1 MFAYVVIAVRRCL
14 MVSLW
19 LLLLLSPQLLASDVP
34 APDPVDLAAEKTPT
48 LFYLEDSAG
57 RLAVE
62 ELAEGTVNWQPANN
76 GTANFGYSR
85 AVFWFRV
92 AFVNVTASP
101 LDKLLDIHAPFLD
114 HIEYHLYQ
122 NDELIQS
129 GVMGDIYPFSQR
141 LVPHPNFLL
150 PLTLQPG
157 ETYTYLFRVK
167 ESGPMEFPIT
177 LWNERAFHLHD
188 VISAQLNSIYYGILL
203 FVILFNSLI
212 FYALRE
218 RTYLYY
224 VLFVTTL
231 LLAQS
236 TLHGRTFEYFWPH
249 LPEMQHWLIQIN
261 IPASVLFG
269 SLFAQ
274 SFLRVYKHS
283 PVLNLGFRLIIS
295 ASLVCLALLPFLRR
309 ETSLMVSAYLTIPC
323 AVLLLVTGPVLW
335 WRGVREARFFTFA
348 WVGLSLGILSTM
360 LYKTGAL
367 TESFL
372 TTYGVQIGS
381 ALEAMLLSIAIV
393 DRIYRER
400 NERLAAHRRSIKDA
414 EERLSAEHQL
424 VLQATHNVVT
434 GLPNRILFENRIR
447 ELIGAAP
454 AQPFMVCLVHLSRFH
469 EIDKTLGHD
478 NADRLLC
485 QIATRMSRF
494 CSSLPDAI
502 ALETRL
508 GAPICLASTE
518 GVTMGLLLKYPG
530 EKDGLTKEDA
540 LDPRL
545 GQLDAETRQSVQFD
559 HLTLDPGAKIGVV
572 RFPNDAKELE
582 ELMRKAHIA
591 LDTAAQNQ
599 EHLTFYNESFD
610 VYNERRLTLMA
621 ELDKAI
627 SLDGLDLHFQP
638 QLDLKQNRIIGVET
652 LVRWKHPEYGF
663 IPPDEFVTL
672 AERTGIITPLTRWVI
687 RNTLKALQQVTS
699 AGFPL
704 QFSINISA
712 VNLKEPDFAQQVAA
726 MLQEFNVRPHDI
738 MFELTETAM
747 MDNPVRASEELCR
760 LKKIGVQLSIDDFG
774 TGYSS
779 LSYIK
784 KLPIDEIKIDKSLV
798 FDLTSSAD
806 DQVIVKTTLAMAQNL
821 GYRVVAEG
829 VENQEML
836 DILHRLDCDL
846 IQGYFLARP
855 MPLPALL
862 TWLAE
867 RGLQHTLPQG
877 SDRMA
882 RSISPWNNS

>member
-1 MFAYVVIAVRRCL
+1 MKIVF
-14 MVSLW
+14 W
-19 LLLLLSPQLLASDVP
+19 LLLLLSPRLLASNAP
-34 APDPVDLAAEKTPT
+34 MPDPVDASVEILPT
-48 LFYLEDSAG
+48 LFYLEDPDGKRSIEA
-57 RLAVE
+57 LSEAP
-62 ELAEGTVNWQPANN
+62 VNWQQAAA
-76 GTANFGYSR
+76 GAANFGYSR
-85 AVFWFRV
+85 GVFWFRV
-92 AFVNVTASP
+92 GLVNVTPQP
-101 LDKLLDIHAPFLD
+101 LNKLLAIQAPFLD
-114 HIEYHLYQ
+114 HIEFYLYR

-129 GVMGDIYPFSQR
+129 GVMGDTYPFTQR
-141 LVPHPNFLL
+141 LIRHPKFLL
-150 PLTLQPG
+150 PMTLDPG

-167 ESGPMEFPIT
+167 ESGPMEFPIS
-177 LWNERAFHLHD
+177 LWNERAFHLDD
-188 VISAQLNSIYYGILL
+188 VISTQLNSIYYGILL
-203 FVILFNSLI
+203 FVILFNSMI

-218 RTYLYY
+218 KTYLYY

-231 LLAQS
+231 LLLQS

-249 LPEMQHWLIQIN
+249 LPEMQHWLIQLN
-261 IPASVLFG
+261 IPAATLFG

-274 SFLRVYKHS
+274 SFLRVSRHS
-283 PVLNLGFRLIIS
+283 PVLNLCFRFTIM
-295 ASLVCLALLPFLRR
+295 ASLSCLALIPFVSR
-309 ETSLMVSAYLTIPC
+309 ETSLMISAYLTIPC
-323 AVLLLVTGPVLW
+323 SMLLLVTGPVLW

-348 WVGLSLGILSTM
+348 WVGLSMGILSTM
-360 LYKTGAL
+360 LHKTGVL
-367 TESFL
+367 PESFF
-372 TTYGVQIGS
+372 TSYGIQIGS

-447 ELIGAAP
+447 KLISVDRM
-454 AQPFMVCLVHLSRFH
+454 QPFMVCLIHLSRFH

-485 QIATRMSRF
+485 QIANRLSAF
-494 CSSLPDAI
+494 CSELPDAI
-502 ALETRL
+502 LLESRQDSRL
-508 GAPICLASTE
+508 RLASTE
-518 GVTMGLLLKYPG
+518 GVTMGLLLKSHKPV
-530 EKDGLTKEDA
+530 LKEDIDA
-540 LDPRL
+540 RL
-545 GQLDAETRQSVQFD
+545 GQLEAETRQSVQFD

-572 RFPNDAKELE
+572 RYPDDATELE
-582 ELMRKAHIA
+582 DLMRKAHIA
-591 LDTAAQNQ
+591 LDTAGQQQ
-599 EHLTFYNESFD
+599 ENLAFYDESFD

-638 QLDLKQNRIIGVET
+638 QLNLKQNRIVGVET
-652 LVRWKHPEYGF
+652 LLRWNHPEYGF

-672 AERTGIITPLTRWVI
+672 AERTGLITPLTRWVM
-687 RNTLKALQQVTS
+687 RNTLKALQQVAS

-712 VNLKEPDFAQQVAA
+712 INLKEPDFTLEVTSL
-726 MLQEFNVRPHDI
+726 LQEFDVRPNDI
-738 MFELTETAM
+738 MLELTETAM
-747 MDNPVRASEELCR
+747 MDNPARAREALCR
-760 LKKIGVQLSIDDFG
+760 LKKVGVQLSIDDFG

-784 KLPIDEIKIDKSLV
+784 KLPIDEIKIDKSLI
-798 FDLTSSAD
+798 FDLTSSSD
-806 DQVIVKTTLAMAQNL
+806 DQVIVKTTLEMAQNL

-855 MPLPALL
+855 MPLAALL

-867 RGLQHTLPQG
+867 RGAQPLPPDKEQVVAAPTPPTHGPPDSG
-877 SDRMA
+877 SGR
-882 RSISPWNNS
+882 

>member
-1 MFAYVVIAVRRCL
+1 MFAYAVIAVRLRL
-14 MVSLW
+14 MVCLW
-19 LLLLLSPQLLASDVP
+19 LLLVLSPRLLASDAAVP
-34 APDPVDLAAEKTPT
+34 DQVDATAELTPT
-48 LFYLEDSAG
+48 LSYMEDPSGSFLRENLMQEAEDWQ
-57 RLAVE
+57 LASTG
-62 ELAEGTVNWQPANN
+62 AT
-76 GTANFGYSR
+76 NFGYSR
-85 AVFWFRV
+85 SVFWFRV
-92 AFVNVTASP
+92 AFVNTTTQP

-114 HIEYHLYQ
+114 HIEYGLFQ

-218 RTYLYY
+218 KTYLYY

-231 LLAQS
+231 LLLQS

-274 SFLRVYKHS
+274 SFLRVHKHS
-283 PVLNLGFRLIIS
+283 PVLNLGFRLTIA
-295 ASLVCLALLPFLRR
+295 ASLICLALLPFVRR
-309 ETSLMVSAYLTIPC
+309 ETSLMISAYLTIPC
-323 AVLLLVTGPVLW
+323 SVLLLVTGPVLW

-400 NERLAAHRRSIKDA
+400 NDRVAAHRRSIKDA

-447 ELIGAAP
+447 ELISASAP
-454 AQPFMVCLVHLSRFH
+454 QPFMVCLVHLSRFH

-485 QIATRMSRF
+485 QIATRLSRF
-494 CSSLPDAI
+494 CSSLEDAV

-508 GAPICLASTE
+508 AVPVCLASTE
-518 GVTMGLLLKYPG
+518 GVTMGLLLKTPQPIA
-530 EKDGLTKEDA
+530 KEA
-540 LDPRL
+540 LDVRL
-545 GQLDAETRQSVQFD
+545 GRLDAETRQSVQFD

-572 RFPNDAKELE
+572 RFPDDAKELE
-582 ELMRKAHIA
+582 DLMRKAHIA
-591 LDTAAQNQ
+591 LDTAAQQQ
-599 EHLTFYNESFD
+599 EHLTFYDESFD

-687 RNTLKALQQVTS
+687 RNTLKALQQATS

-712 VNLKEPDFAQQVAA
+712 VNLKEPDFAQQVASL
-726 MLQEFNVRPHDI
+726 LQEFKVRPHDI
-738 MFELTETAM
+738 MLELTETAM

-806 DQVIVKTTLAMAQNL
+806 DQVIVKTTLEMAQNL

-836 DILHRLDCDL
+836 DILNRLNCDL

-862 TWLAE
+862 TWLTE